1 MPLSSL
7 SCKRKKMAANSL
19 MTEYHD
25 CVNCPYTAFSLEFHN
40 ILELRGELFRR
51 KLQWKADKHPL
62 N

>member
-25 CVNCPYTAFSLEFHN
+25 CVNMPLYGVLARVSQHFRTSGRAISTQTAME
-40 ILELRGELFRR
+40 GG
-51 KLQWKADKHPL
+51 
-62 N
+62 